1 MYLTYSLL
9 TKSHYFCLEDR
20 KSINS
25 KNDVYYS
32 CQDVLKMMTE
42 KAEFVNI
49 LCDFFQPMIIS
60 YNNTN
65 LCYDTNLSLHF
76 LQLLDSHED

>member
-1 MYLTYSLL
+1 M
-9 TKSHYFCLEDR
+9 
-20 KSINS
+20 I
-25 KNDVYYS
+25 
-32 CQDVLKMMTE
+32 TE

-76 LQLLDSHED
+76 LQLLDSHEDWAVIDRMTAIQKDSHWKPVNL